1 MAVSLFGGKSLMKK
15 TRVPYQTPKLEV
27 QRLRDLPS
35 ALAQSG
41 CRVTPSK
48 NQLSCSTSGTGGSPM
63 HILSS

>member
-1 MAVSLFGGKSLMKK
+1 MTTQPRAQ
-15 TRVPYQTPKLEV
+15 YQAPKLEV

-48 NQLSCSTSGTGGSPM
+48 NNLSCSTSGTGGQPT
-63 HILSS
+63 HFLSN

>member
-1 MAVSLFGGKSLMKK
+1 MKK

-27 QRLRDLPS
+27 QRLRELPS

-41 CRVTPSK
+41 CRMTPSK
-48 NQLSCSTSGTGGSPM
+48 HTLSCSTSGTGGNPM

>member
-1 MAVSLFGGKSLMKK
+1 MN
-15 TRVPYQTPKLEV
+15 TQPRVQYQAPKLEV

-48 NQLSCSTSGTGGSPM
+48 NNLSCSTSGTGGQPT
-63 HILSS
+63 HFLSN